1 MIKLGKN
8 LHHLSVVH
16 GGDDAISPLLR
27 ALKENESVVSL
38 EIDFLFGGEKRALGS
53 LLQET
58 TTIRSVTLKH
68 PVNMA
73 GFISL
78 MSGLSHNKSLWKF
91 SLDCTM
97 LKEGHCTEMARM
109 LVSNETLN
117 HLVLHDAPTVEAGLP
132 ILAGALSMNQTLQQ
146 FSITYPTSNVA
157 GLHVRECLRRNCSRM
172 ARSVEFVLTEVFSKK
187 SAETF
192 EAFRHNEFF
201 VQKLAESARDRQR
214 AEILLREANHCLFP
228 FKNYF
233 IITEVLKGALVCLHF
248 PGSEHSM
255 EIDSLDEYCLLEIT
269 SYLKISDVK

>member
-27 ALKENESVVSL
+27 ALKENESVESL

-78 MSGLSHNKSLWKF
+78 MSGLSHSKSLWKF

-172 ARSVEFVLTEVFSKK
+172 ARSVEFVLAEVFSKNL
-187 SAETF
+187 TT
-192 EAFRHNEFF
+192 
-201 VQKLAESARDRQR
+201 
-214 AEILLREANHCLFP
+214 IFP
-228 FKNYF
+228 FGKRICHLPARRLPPSAGLNEENQG
-233 IITEVLKGALVCLHF
+233 I
-248 PGSEHSM
+248 M
-255 EIDSLDEYCLLEIT
+255 ESLDACDGDVYPNVRSLLQLPHCQFSVASVERT
-269 SYLKISDVK
+269 FSTLRRLMTWLQCKMTEDRLRN